1 MPSKL
6 LLGICLALLG
16 TLFSTGAGRT
26 TNAANFTAIAGHTSR
41 FSQPGGCTLS
51 VPDDPLSA
59 RGLATPYVL
68 AGPCHE
74 SDPNT
79 AAFVQAVILDRAT
92 GAVSLYDPLVVDRGT
107 RPAVQPVPPTLPY
120 NRVVGVWVGFNGD
133 ALSLAGRGRGACVQ
147 GVRGSIFGQN
157 AFCNAGAFYDA
168 AHRAIKAGRL
178 SLPALGTARDGKPC
192 PTARDFSIVD
202 QDQSDNTTTTY
213 LVTADGRTAQDTPE
227 NVAQL
232 SGATVVVNG
241 SDERLV
247 SIAVDRALG
256 CVPWRVTDLADLT
269 HARQSPAWPLNELFA
284 ELRQAPPVAL
294 VPALDPFTLVDGRPD
309 LRKLNA
315 YRAGVDQ
322 PRVGSLSGAD
332 TKAYCQNLL
341 QVGLARIVADKEFTS
356 VAASP
361 FPDQAST
368 LFNFLALRFNGTFS
382 MLTCDTL
389 LDVSN
394 PVELKMDG
402 DVVVGATIS
411 LHPQKPVASAART
424 AG

>member
-1 MPSKL
+1 MPFKL
-6 LLGICLALLG
+6 LLGICLTLLG
-16 TLFSTGAGRT
+16 TLFSPGAGRT
-26 TNAANFTAIAGHTSR
+26 TNAEAVATIAGHTSR
-41 FSQPGGCTLS
+41 FSTPAGCTLS

-74 SDPNT
+74 SDPNS

-92 GAVSLYDPLVVDRGT
+92 GAASLYDPLVVDRGT
-107 RPAVQPVPPTLPY
+107 RPAIRPVAPTLPN
-120 NRVVGVWVGFNGD
+120 NRVVGIWVGFNGD
-133 ALSLAGRGRGACVQ
+133 TLSLVGRGRGACVQ
-147 GVRGSIFGQN
+147 GVRGSVFGQN
-157 AFCNAGAFYDA
+157 AFCNAGAFYAA
-168 AHRAIKAGRL
+168 AHNAISAGRL
-178 SLPALGTARDGKPC
+178 SLPPLGTARDGKPC

-213 LVTADGRTAQDTPE
+213 LVTGDGLTAQNTPE
-227 NVAQL
+227 NVARL

-247 SIAVDRALG
+247 SIAVDKALG
-256 CVPWRVTDLADLT
+256 CVPWKVPDLADLT
-269 HARQSPAWPLNELFA
+269 RAQQSPAWPLNELFA
-284 ELRQAPPVAL
+284 EARQAPPVAL
-294 VPALDPFTLVDGRPD
+294 IPALDPFALVDGRPS

-322 PRVGSLSGAD
+322 PQVGSLGAAD
-332 TKAYCQNLL
+332 TNTYCQNLL
-341 QVGLARIVADKEFTS
+341 HVGLPRIVSDKGFTS
-356 VAASP
+356 AAASP

-368 LFNFLALRFNGTFS
+368 LFNFLALRFNGTFG

-394 PVELKMDG
+394 PVELKTKG
-402 DVVVGATIS
+402 DVVVDAKIN
-411 LHPQKPVASAART
+411 LHPRKPVASTART

>member
-1 MPSKL
+1 MPFKL
-6 LLGICLALLG
+6 LLGISLALLG
-16 TLFSTGAGRT
+16 TLFTPGAVR
-26 TNAANFTAIAGHTSR
+26 TNAATFTTIVGHASR
-41 FSQPGGCTLS
+41 FSKPAGCTLS

-74 SDPNT
+74 SDSNS
-79 AAFVQAVILDRAT
+79 AAFVQAAILDRAT
-92 GAVSLYDPLVVDRGT
+92 DTVSLYDPLVVDRGT
-107 RPAVQPVPPTLPY
+107 RPAIRPAPPTLPY
-120 NRVVGVWVGFNGD
+120 NRVVGIWVGFNGD
-133 ALSLAGRGRGACVQ
+133 MLSLVGRGRRACVD

-157 AFCNAGAFYDA
+157 AFCNADAFYAA
-168 AHRAIKAGRL
+168 AHRAVRAGRL
-178 SLPALGTARDGKPC
+178 SIPKLGTARDGKPC

-213 LVTADGRTAQDTPE
+213 LVTGDGRTAQNTPE
-227 NVAQL
+227 NVTRLAD
-232 SGATVVVNG
+232 ATVALNG

-256 CVPWRVTDLADLT
+256 CVPWMVPDLADRT
-269 HARQSPAWPLNELFA
+269 HVQQAPAWPLNELFA
-284 ELRQAPPVAL
+284 EARQAPPVAL
-294 VPALDPFTLVDGRPD
+294 VPALDPFVQVDGEPS

-322 PRVGSLSGAD
+322 PQVGSLEEAA
-332 TKAYCQNLL
+332 TKTYCQNLL
-341 QVGLARIVADKEFTS
+341 HVGLPRIVADKKFTS

-411 LHPQKPVASAART
+411 LNPHKPVASAART

>member
-1 MPSKL
+1 MPFKL
-6 LLGICLALLG
+6 LLGICFALLV
-16 TLFSTGAGRT
+16 TLFSAGAERPA
-26 TNAANFTAIAGHTSR
+26 NAAALTTIAGHTSR
-41 FSQPGGCTLS
+41 LSQPAGCTLA

-74 SDPNT
+74 SDPNS

-92 GAVSLYDPLVVDRGT
+92 GAASLYDPLVIDRGT
-107 RPAVQPVPPTLPY
+107 RPAVRPAPPTLPY
-120 NRVVGVWVGFNGD
+120 NSVVGVWVGFNGNT
-133 ALSLAGRGRGACVQ
+133 LSLVGPGRPACVQ
-147 GVRGSIFGQN
+147 GVRGSVFGQN

-168 AHRAIKAGRL
+168 AHRAIRTGRL
-178 SLPALGTARDGKPC
+178 PVPRLGTARDGKPC

-213 LVTADGRTAQDTPE
+213 LVTGDGRTAQNTPE
-227 NVAQL
+227 NVTRL
-232 SGATVVVNG
+232 SGGAVVFNG

-247 SIAVDRALG
+247 SIAVDKALG
-256 CVPWRVTDLADLT
+256 CVPWVVPDLADRT
-269 HARQSPAWPLNELFA
+269 HVLRAPAWPLNELFA
-284 ELRQAPPVAL
+284 EARQAPPVAL
-294 VPALDPFTLVDGRPD
+294 VPALDPFAQVDGRPS

-322 PRVGSLSGAD
+322 PQLGSLSEAD
-332 TKAYCQNLL
+332 PKAYCQNLL
-341 QVGLARIVADKEFTS
+341 HVGLPRMVADKKLTS

-394 PVELKMDG
+394 PVALKMNG

-411 LHPQKPVASAART
+411 LNPHKPVASAART